1 MSEQKKKKVD
11 WDAMEPDYRAG
22 VLSNYALSEKYG
34 CTEGAI
40 RKHAKEFGWNR
51 KLADKV
57 RESINENLVRGEV
70 RSDVPPRTKDDQV
83 VHQAAAAG
91 TQIVLRH
98 RDSIARQ
105 QRIKERLEQELEKL
119 AAPGEIKGLTPLAA
133 AVKISEALARTTS
146 LLTGLERQAFN
157 LDAQQSA
164 GVPASEAIK
173 AFHSSK

>member
-22 VLSNYALSEKYG
+22 ILSNMALADKYG
-34 CTEGAI
+34 CTESAV
-40 RKHAKEFGWNR
+40 RDHAKRFDWTR

-57 RESINENLVRGEV
+57 RESINENLLRGELRDTATP
-70 RSDVPPRTKDDQV
+70 RSKDDQV
-83 VHQAAAAG
+83 VQRAAAAG
-91 TQIVLRH
+91 TEIVLRH

-105 QRIKERLEQELEKL
+105 QRIKERLEKKLEELTG
-119 AAPGEIKGLTPLAA
+119 PGKIENLTSLAA
-133 AVKISEALARTTS
+133 AVKIGETLARKTT

-173 AFHSSK
+173 AFHSSR

>member
-1 MSEQKKKKVD
+1 MRKIVKKRVD
-11 WDAMEPDYRAG
+11 WDAMEPEYRAG
-22 VLSNYALSEKYG
+22 VLSNMALADRYD
-34 CTEGAI
+34 CTESAV
-40 RKHAKEFGWNR
+40 RDHAKKFGWTRN
-51 KLADKV
+51 LADKV
-57 RESINENLVRGEV
+57 RESISENLLRGEL
-70 RSDVPPRTKDDQV
+70 RDAATPRNKDDQV

-105 QRIKERLEQELEKL
+105 QRIKERLEQELEKMT
-119 AAPGEIKGLTPLAA
+119 APGEMKGLTPLAA

-157 LDAQQSA
+157 LDAQPSA

-173 AFHSSK
+173 AFHLSK

>member
-22 VLSNYALSEKYG
+22 ILSNMALADKYD
-34 CTEGAI
+34 CTESAV
-40 RKHAKEFGWNR
+40 RDHAKRFGWTR

-57 RESINENLVRGEV
+57 RESINENLLRGELRDTATP
-70 RSDVPPRTKDDQV
+70 RSKDDQV
-83 VHQAAAAG
+83 VLRAAAAG

-105 QRIKERLEQELEKL
+105 QRIKERLELELENL